1 VDIGVRVAWREEVA
15 RTLGQI
21 AYSRSIWQL
30 VTSPVGLSHRAQ
42 RYCSM
47 GEERFFTME
56 LIAEILTNPTTGAL
70 DAEWLVQSDDVRAS
84 QRRIEP
90 RFPTKRLTA
99 IYSIGSGDSK
109 RMFCSILDVS
119 QHGMRV
125 RTAHPLTPG
134 TQVRVT
140 LREMSAIARVCYCN
154 RVNDGFDQ
162 GLHVQELRE
171 R

>member
-1 VDIGVRVAWREEVA
+1 M
-15 RTLGQI
+15 
-21 AYSRSIWQL
+21 
-30 VTSPVGLSHRAQ
+30 
-42 RYCSM
+42 C
-47 GEERFFTME
+47 EERFFTME

-70 DAEWLVQSDDVRAS
+70 DAEWPVQSDDVRAS

-99 IYSIGSGDSK
+99 IYSTDSGDSK

-140 LREMSAIARVCYCN
+140 LREVSAIARVCYCN

>member
-1 VDIGVRVAWREEVA
+1 
-15 RTLGQI
+15 
-21 AYSRSIWQL
+21 
-30 VTSPVGLSHRAQ
+30 
-42 RYCSM
+42 
-47 GEERFFTME
+47 ME

-70 DAEWLVQSDDVRAS
+70 DADWPVQSADVRAS

-90 RFPTKRLTA
+90 RFPTNRLTA
-99 IYSIGSGDSK
+99 IYSTGFGGPE

-125 RTAHPLTPG
+125 RTARPLKPG

-140 LREMSAIARVCYCN
+140 LREMSAVARVCYCN

-162 GLHVQELRE
+162 GLHIQDLTEKTIR
-171 R
+171 